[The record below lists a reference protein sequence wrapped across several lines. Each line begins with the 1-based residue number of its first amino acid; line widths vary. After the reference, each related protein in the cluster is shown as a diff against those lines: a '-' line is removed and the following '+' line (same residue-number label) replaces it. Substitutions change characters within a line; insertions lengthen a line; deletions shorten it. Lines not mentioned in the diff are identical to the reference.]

1 MGNFYQ
7 LRIFVFYVSKQ
18 GLIETFKNVNKLRK
32 TKVKKRKKTQ
42 QQH

>member
-18 GLIETFKNVNKLRK
+18 GLIETFKNVNKLENLEYINDL
-32 TKVKKRKKTQ
+32 VIQ
-42 QQH
+42 FY